1 MLFKRLFII
10 GILIILS
17 ACSSDAPTDTSPEA
31 QPTQNVTNVSTS
43 PAEDTEVM
51 SVADANNIPDANS
64 VADAQ
69 LIAFYADIPSSR
81 GEDGAFILG
90 NPDAPITII
99 EFADF
104 LCPHCQTYHDTIKQI
119 IETYV
124 VTGQVKIEYR
134 FFPIIDE
141 NASPFLAALNECA
154 DQQGKFWATHS
165 LLYDLAKNRALDQ
178 TVITTVADRLGMDA
192 NALTAC
198 MSGTGPFQFQIDYDY
213 GRELSVNGTP
223 AVRVQVGDNPVGV
236 IKMGD
241 AEYARGGVDLDT
253 LTSFITSDNPA
264 NNVVLV
270 NRLLVDNLLV
280 DDSLIST
287 DENCQLPCW
296 RGITPGETTLTS
308 AQEILEADDT
318 IGNIEFQQAE
328 TRSGYVFSQVGR
340 DRICCQVISDDGTTV
355 SFISLQFTSNITLG
369 QVMERYGEPA
379 FSDAQLV
386 TRDQALFTLFYP
398 DVPMIIYVFA
408 GLPSDV
414 LSEDSPVIGMALPT
428 HDIMDIFLSA
438 DGLPTWNGFI
448 SYDEAVN
455 LMLMPEA
462 TPSIDVT
469 SEPEMPPIAE
479 ATQTP

>member
-1 MLFKRLFII
+1 MLFRRLFII
-10 GILIILS
+10 SILIILS
-17 ACSSDAPTDTSPEA
+17 ACSSDAPADTTPEA
-31 QPTQNVTNVSTS
+31 QPTRDVTSVSTS
-43 PAEDTEVM
+43 PTEDTEAM
-51 SVADANNIPDANS
+51 S

-81 GEDGAFILG
+81 AEDGAFVLG
-90 NPDAPITII
+90 NPAAPITII

-119 IETYV
+119 IERYV
-124 VTGQVKIEYR
+124 MTGQVKIEYR

-141 NASPFLAALNECA
+141 NASPFLAVLNECA
-154 DQQGKFWATHS
+154 DQQGKFWATHAM
-165 LLYDLAKNRALDQ
+165 LYDLAKNHALDQ
-178 TVITTVADRLGMDA
+178 TVITTVANRLGMDA
-192 NALTAC
+192 NVLTAC
-198 MSGTGPFQFQIDYDY
+198 MGGTGPFQFQIDYGY

-241 AEYARGGVDLDT
+241 AEYARGGVDLDI
-253 LTSFITSDNPA
+253 LTAFITSDNPA
-264 NNVVLV
+264 DKVVLV

-355 SFISLQFTSNITLG
+355 SFISLQFIANVTLG
-369 QVMERYGEPA
+369 QVIKRYGEPA

-398 DVPMIIYVFA
+398 NVPMIVYVFA

-414 LSEDSPVIGMALPT
+414 LDEDSPIVGMALPT
-428 HDIMDIFLSA
+428 RDIMDIFLST
-438 DGLPTWNGFI
+438 DGLAIWNGFT
-448 SYDEAVN
+448 SYDEAVA
-455 LMLMPEA
+455 LLSMPEE
-462 TPSIDVT
+462 TSSIDVT
-469 SEPEMPPIAE
+469 SEPEITPVAK
-479 ATQTP
+479 ATQAP